1 MQVTLENPTI
11 RVVLNS
17 GLKITV
23 TNIKYDNLTFE
34 FMEKDLSSINSV
46 DIYELETLTGL
57 LDPNNNE
64 VSLAAVSETGETIID
79 MYDINVLFT

>member
-57 LDPNNNE
+57 LTNRNE
-64 VSLAAVSETGETIID
+64 SSFAIDDGSDTITD
-79 MYDINVLFT
+79 DDVNVIFT